1 MLGRQNWT
9 KQTPS
14 SLRGVQLAFSW
25 RVYPLAI
32 SQCPTSNANVSN
44 VRCPSSP
51 PPHWLLSYF
60 PSPICGTCVPSLSK
74 GHSYTCTGL
83 KHKHDSV
90 PPWPALCCRDTLCLT
105 VVSTA
110 LSGPQHLAYTSSPV
124 HVYPTEE
131 GRSCDQVGMNK
142 IYPPD
147 PGKSPVTTPPP
158 PLLSVLLLLPVPR
171 GQLFCCLCQRPTGSL
186 QSQHPT
192 CSQISTPRPLRIQAA
207 FLPGPGLT
215 LTPGARPAEHMCTS
229 QTASPRTA
237 PQSPPPHPGVYRTL
251 SVPGP
256 PAPLNLAAYLD
267 ICTHMCSFYTSP
279 CSAKGFCSLWRR
291 KCKVSIGHHHI
302 QLCRV
307 FTAQEHPLRGTVGV
321 QMQPLSVHQALQPS
335 ADYTFPERV
344 PFPGWPSVFHG
355 P

>member
-1 MLGRQNWT
+1 MLLMACLPTGHLSVSYLKCTRVQHATPVLTSTTLASLVFSISHLWHLCSKSQQRTLLHMYWPKTQTRQ
-9 KQTPS
+9 
-14 SLRGVQLAFSW
+14 R
-25 RVYPLAI
+25 
-32 SQCPTSNANVSN
+32 
-44 VRCPSSP
+44 
-51 PPHWLLSYF
+51 
-60 PSPICGTCVPSLSK
+60 PSLAR
-74 GHSYTCTGL
+74 
-83 KHKHDSV
+83 SV
-90 PPWPALCCRDTLCLT
+90 LLRHPLT

-124 HVYPTEE
+124 RVHPTEE
-131 GRSCDQVGMNK
+131 GRSCDQAGMNK

-147 PGKSPVTTPPP
+147 PGKCPVTTPPP

-171 GQLFCCLCQRPTGSL
+171 GQLFCPLCQRPTGSL
-186 QSQHPT
+186 QSHHPT

-215 LTPGARPAEHMCTS
+215 LTPGARPAEHTYTS

-237 PQSPPPHPGVYRTL
+237 PHSPPPRHRPRVYRTL

-291 KCKVSIGHHHI
+291 KCKVSTGHHHI